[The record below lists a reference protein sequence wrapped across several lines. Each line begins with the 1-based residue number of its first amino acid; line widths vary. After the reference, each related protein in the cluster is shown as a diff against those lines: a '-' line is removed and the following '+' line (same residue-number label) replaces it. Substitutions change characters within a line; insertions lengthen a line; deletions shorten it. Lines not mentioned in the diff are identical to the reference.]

1 MRIPLVKTCV
11 LTEGAESHMK
21 DAGIIC
27 VQEEM
32 GYIIMTLTP
41 DPLTVRAHEAFL
53 SLAAFNRV
61 MFEKTLG

>member
-1 MRIPLVKTCV
+1 
-11 LTEGAESHMK
+11 MK
-21 DAGIIC
+21 DPAIIC

-53 SLAAFNRV
+53 SLAAFSRV